1 MAVNNEPRLNVEE
14 QQDDTTFKVTS
25 DIDDSD
31 KGEEITAALKNG
43 CKKLIKEEHNELW

>member
-14 QQDDTTFKVTS
+14 QQDDTTFKATS

-31 KGEEITAALKNG
+31 HLKV
-43 CKKLIKEEHNELW
+43 KKSQLH